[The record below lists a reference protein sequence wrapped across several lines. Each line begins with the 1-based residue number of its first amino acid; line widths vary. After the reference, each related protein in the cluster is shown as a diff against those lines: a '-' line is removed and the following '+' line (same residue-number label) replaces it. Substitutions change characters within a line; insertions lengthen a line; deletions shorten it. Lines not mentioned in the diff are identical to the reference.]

1 MLVCPDCGSIR
12 SPVALVDAEN
22 PDWYDN
28 LLSISDRIP
37 LRERAEAWIDSRR
50 INEQDAED
58 TVNSM
63 KASLYLKPDA
73 DGMEMW
79 WRRPPGKTKP
89 QGYVDIWSVFQTW
102 SKRNGNGN
110 GNGYASKNKSR
121 KESYY

>member
-12 SPVALVDAEN
+12 SPVALDAEN

-37 LRERAEAWIDSRR
+37 ARERAEAWIDSRR

-58 TVNSM
+58 TVNGM
-63 KASLYLKPDA
+63 KASLYFKPDA
-73 DGMEMW
+73 DGIEMW

-102 SKRNGNGN
+102 SKRNGVNS
-110 GNGYASKNKSR
+110 NGYATKTKPAR
-121 KESYY
+121 GSYY